1 MISVPDRRHA
11 VELIDEARVGGAR
24 LEPACR
30 VLGITVRTYQRWT
43 ASGTV
48 QSDRRPESLRPAPRN
63 KLSAEERARVLSLC
77 HEPAYANPPPGQIV
91 PRLADK
97 GVYIACEASFYR
109 ILHAARQQHHRGR
122 SRRPAVSTQPKGYCA
137 TAPNQVWSW
146 DISVL
151 QQRRRQFVGSWPEAR
166 EAA

>member
-11 VELIDEARVGGAR
+11 VELIDEARFGGAR

-63 KLSAEERARVLSLC
+63 KLSAEERARVAQ
-77 HEPAYANPPPGQIV
+77 E
-91 PRLADK
+91 
-97 GVYIACEASFYR
+97 EFAS
-109 ILHAARQQHHRGR
+109 
-122 SRRPAVSTQPKGYCA
+122 V
-137 TAPNQVWSW
+137 
-146 DISVL
+146 
-151 QQRRRQFVGSWPEAR
+151 
-166 EAA
+166 